1 MAAVVTDQFR
11 ILNASNFIDS
21 VLDENNSYYVFLG
34 LPNSSAVGFGR
45 TSDWSTAT
53 SGPPSPTDNFQYL
66 THYRDTGVFG
76 KRVTGTNIRRVI
88 RKVQWTTNTAYD
100 MYRHDYSS
108 SNTTPNS
115 GTSRLYDSNYYVI
128 NSDFRVYVCIDNGSS
143 GSNLKGGR
151 SKFEPTSTDL
161 QPFTAGSDGYTW
173 KYLFSIS
180 PSDVIKFDS
189 TEYIVLPNDWST
201 STDSQIQSVREAG
214 DSETNNNQIKKVYIK
229 SAGLGYT
236 ASTYD
241 ILGDGTGGK
250 VEVTVDANGAITS
263 TNVTTGGKGY
273 TFGIVDLERTGTISS
288 AANLIPIIPPSRGHG
303 YDIYSELGA
312 DRVLVYARFDDSTKD
327 FPVDT
332 KFAQVGIVKNP
343 KEYTSSGFA
352 STNFTGSTY
361 SSLGA
366 LKLSSTYTGTPTVGE
381 KVTQEQSSTEIA
393 KGWVASY
400 DSDTKVL
407 KYFKDRSLFLTDGV
421 NQEDRTTIGVDSKV
435 VEFNNTDSIVF
446 TTATQTSVAS
456 GFTGS
461 SENGT
466 SLGVNFTGGLADPE
480 INKKTGDIIYIDNRP
495 EVERNLRQKEDV
507 KIILEF

>member
-1 MAAVVTDQFR
+1 
-11 ILNASNFIDS
+11 
-21 VLDENNSYYVFLG
+21 
-34 LPNSSAVGFGR
+34 
-45 TSDWSTAT
+45 
-53 SGPPSPTDNFQYL
+53 
-66 THYRDTGVFG
+66 
-76 KRVTGTNIRRVI
+76 
-88 RKVQWTTNTAYD
+88 

-128 NSDFRVYVCIDNGSS
+128 NSDFRVYICIDNGSS
-143 GSNLKGGR
+143 GTNLKGGR

-189 TEYIVLPNDWST
+189 TEYIVLPNNWST

-214 DSETNNNQIKKVYIK
+214 DSDTNNNQIKKVYIK
-229 SAGLGYT
+229 NAGLGYT

-241 ILGDGTGGK
+241 ILGDGTGGR
-250 VEVTVDANGAITS
+250 VSINVDSNGAITS
-263 TNVTTGGKGY
+263 TDVVTGGKGY

-288 AANLIPIIPPSRGHG
+288 PANLIPIIPPSKGHG
-303 YDIYSELGA
+303 YDIYTELGA
-312 DRVLVYARFDDSTKD
+312 DRVLIYARFDDSTKD

-343 KEYTSSGFA
+343 KEYSSGV
-352 STNFTGSTY
+352 TTFTGSTY
-361 SSLGA
+361 SSSYA
-366 LKLSSTYTGTPTVGE
+366 LKLDNSYTGTPTVGE
-381 KVTQEQSSTEIA
+381 KVTQTQSSTEIA
-393 KGWVASY
+393 KGWVSSY
-400 DSDTKVL
+400 DSSTKVL
-407 KYFKDRSLFLTDGV
+407 KYFQDRSLFLTDGV

-435 VEFNNTDSIVF
+435 VDFNNTDSISF
-446 TTATQTSVAS
+446 TSATSTTVAS

-461 SENGT
+461 SENGIT
-466 SLGVNFTGGLADPE
+466 LGSNFTGGLANPE